1 MFLICFNILI
11 RIITHNNNFFMA
23 LAKATTLSL
32 DAKNNYGIVYT
43 PDPLVNQILDL
54 IPKHYYENPHLKWL
68 DVGAGNGA
76 FSLNLYNRLAT
87 HLATAFPNLETRR
100 SHIIKNMITMCEIY
114 PPHIEKLRELFS
126 QDANIIT
133 SDFLLLNKD
142 LKQFD
147 FIIGN
152 PPYNINGA
160 LKTPTNKS
168 LKKNNG
174 GKQIYVDF
182 VNKSLSLL
190 HKGGHLALIIP
201 SLWLKPD
208 KAGLYYSLLHS
219 NFVIEKLHCLS
230 ASETQKAFLYKAQT
244 PTCFFYGHLKEQT
257 KETKEIKQITL
268 SIYDKLNDCYIDYVL
283 RPNYPIPINGIN
295 IINKLLAY
303 VDKLGHL
310 KVYKSNSPPKNSLF
324 YNDNKNNDNA
334 NINIHT
340 TKLYKKTPLLII
352 NYSNNLQHYA
362 NQPKLILA
370 HKMYGFPYLDCSGVY
385 GISARDNYILTTTD
399 YSINELQ
406 QIQAFL
412 STKIALFIFSTTN
425 YRMRYL
431 ERYAFQ
437 FIPNITKLE
446 GFPNL
451 VNLNPISREKL
462 ISNFFNFSNEEE
474 IIIKN
479 SFANYNDF

>member
-1 MFLICFNILI
+1 MDTSN
-11 RIITHNNNFFMA
+11 
-23 LAKATTLSL
+23 

-43 PDPLVNQILDL
+43 PSPLVDKILDL

-76 FSLNLYNRLAT
+76 FSQNLYNRLVNN
-87 HLATAFPNLETRR
+87 LAQTFPNLETRR
-100 SHIIKNMITMCEIY
+100 NHIIKNMISLCEIY
-114 PPHIEKLRELFS
+114 PPHIEKLNELFS
-126 QDANIIT
+126 RDANIIS
-133 SDFLLLNKD
+133 SDFLTLELTKD
-142 LKQFD
+142 VKHFD

-168 LKKNNG
+168 LKKNND

-182 VNKSLSLL
+182 VNKSLTLL
-190 HKGGHLALIIP
+190 NKGGHLALIIP

-219 NFVIEKLHCLS
+219 NFVIEKLHCLNT
-230 ASETQKAFLYKAQT
+230 SETQKAFLYKAQT
-244 PTCFFYGHLKEQT
+244 PTCFFYGHLKE
-257 KETKEIKQITL
+257 KEKEKEKEKDKHISL
-268 SIYDKLNDCYIDYVL
+268 AIYDKLNKSYVDYVL
-283 RPNYPIPINGIN
+283 RPNYPIPTNGIN
-295 IINKLLAY
+295 IINKLLHY
-303 VDKLGHL
+303 VDKVGHL

-324 YNDNKNNDNA
+324 YNNNNNNNNNPHP
-334 NINIHT
+334 NIQT

-370 HKMYGFPYLDCSGVY
+370 HKMYGFPYLDSSGVY
-385 GISARDNYILTTTD
+385 GISTRDNYILTSAD
-399 YSINELQ
+399 YSINELRE
-406 QIQAFL
+406 IQAFL

-437 FIPNITKLE
+437 YIPAITKLKE
-446 GFPNL
+446 FPSLLNL
-451 VNLNPISREKL
+451 DPNSREKL
-462 ISNFFNFSNEEE
+462 IVKFFNFSLNEET
-474 IIIKN
+474 IINN
-479 SFANYNDF
+479 SFANYNYFIDAY

>member
-1 MFLICFNILI
+1 
-11 RIITHNNNFFMA
+11 MA
-23 LAKATTLSL
+23 TATT

-43 PDPLVNQILDL
+43 PDPLVDKILDL

-76 FSLNLYNRLAT
+76 FSQNLYNRLVT
-87 HLATAFPNLETRR
+87 HLTKTFPNLETRR

-114 PPHIEKLRELFS
+114 PPHIEKLSELFS
-126 QDANIIT
+126 QEANIIT
-133 SDFLLLNKD
+133 SDFLTLELNKD
-142 LKQFD
+142 VKSFDFDFD

-168 LKKNNG
+168 LKKNND

-182 VNKSLSLL
+182 VKKSLTLL
-190 HKGGHLALIIP
+190 NPGGHLALIIP

-208 KAGLYYSLLHS
+208 KAGLYYALLHS
-219 NFVIEKLHCLS
+219 NFVIEKLHCLNT
-230 ASETQKAFLYKAQT
+230 SETQKAFLYKAQT
-244 PTCFFYGHLKEQT
+244 PTCFFYGHLTKE
-257 KETKEIKQITL
+257 KEETKEAKQLTL
-268 SIYDKLNDCYIDYVL
+268 AIYDKLNKCYSNYVL
-283 RPNYPIPINGIN
+283 RANYPIPTNGIN
-295 IINKLLAY
+295 IINKLLHY
-303 VDKLGHL
+303 VDKVGHL

-324 YNDNKNNDNA
+324 TNA
-334 NINIHT
+334 NANANANATNPNIQT
-340 TKLYKKTPLLII
+340 TKLCKKTPLLII

-370 HKMYGFPYLDCSGVY
+370 HKMYGFPYLDSSGVY
-385 GISARDNYILTTTD
+385 GISARDNYILTSAD
-399 YSINELQ
+399 YSLNELIE
-406 QIQAFL
+406 IQAFL

-437 FIPNITKLE
+437 YIPAITKLQD
-446 GFPNL
+446 FPSLLNL
-451 VNLNPISREKL
+451 DPISREKL
-462 ISNFFNFSNEEE
+462 IVKFFNFSLNEET
-474 IIIKN
+474 IINN
-479 SFANYNDF
+479 SFAKYNYFI